1 MSKLIY
7 TGIVK
12 VKTSRA
18 LKFTFQDTRSIKGH
32 NFFHRLEFTLRLII
46 FFTEEAKKLPYFVH
60 RTKNHNMPVYLLK
73 KGPMERTQIVK
84 VDGEIKVR
92 LVLGITRLFNI

>member
-18 LKFTFQDTRSIKGH
+18 LKFTFQDTRSLKGH
-32 NFFHRLEFTLRLII
+32 NFFHRLEFTLRFNY
-46 FFTEEAKKLPYFVH
+46 FFYRRSKKIAILCSQNKKSQHACVS
-60 RTKNHNMPVYLLK
+60 TK
-73 KGPMERTQIVK
+73 ERS
-84 VDGEIKVR
+84 DGTYTNCKSR
-92 LVLGITRLFNI
+92 WRN